1 MNACVEPQLT
11 FFFCCFSL
19 SFQVY
24 GPTKIKA
31 LFPAG
36 ATLSSA
42 NFISALHS
50 KMADSI
56 SSPIQELAATHSAQ
70 PTPLFPENE
79 GVNFTDV
86 NQVPHNAHKT
96 PVGTSLWKDSESAFP
111 KVSSP
116 AGQSQ
121 FQSTTQD
128 GDDDDDSSV
137 QSHADSFYASL
148 AVAQQL
154 RLQRGATKVVNNSH
168 SSSGS
173 APSGSSARIF
183 PSKATPRNVSVD
195 FSPLSPRLRVSRKT
209 SVVSGVNAASFSL
222 SQPPCTLQD
231 LLVWRQEMLEA
242 QIHEQRKRQRQRRHH
257 RQDNNDDD
265 NNSLS
270 SSPGLSTSGYESS
283 QQSARGTAAVFTPQV
298 FPLRALSLGSHQAS
312 SHMSSVTS
320 LVTAKESTLTPDQLF
335 TKTETHSAGKAS
347 AHSLCPAPSSPI
359 RAANRPCVH
368 LLPLAEP
375 LNKAP
380 SAAGSP
386 GRSSHST
393 PLRLDSTPNSVAME
407 QVSAYVCLHDND
419 IRQCVPACFAFFI
432 LTVFVFV
439 FMFDASFFPGGM
451 WWGLFEGVLFCC

>member
-11 FFFCCFSL
+11 FFYCCCYFSL
-19 SFQVY
+19 SFQVCS
-24 GPTKIKA
+24 PTKIKA
-31 LFPAG
+31 FFSAG
-36 ATLSSA
+36 VTLSSA
-42 NFISALHS
+42 DFISALHS
-50 KMADSI
+50 EMADSI
-56 SSPIQELAATHSAQ
+56 SSPIQELAATHSAH

-79 GVNFTDV
+79 GVNSTDV

-111 KVSSP
+111 QVSSS

-128 GDDDDDSSV
+128 SDDDDDDSSV
-137 QSHADSFYASL
+137 QSHTDSFYASL

-168 SSSGS
+168 SSS
-173 APSGSSARIF
+173 SARTF
-183 PSKATPRNVSVD
+183 ASKATSRNVSVD

-209 SVVSGVNAASFSL
+209 PVVSGVNAASFSL

-257 RQDNNDDD
+257 WQDNNDDD

-270 SSPGLSTSGYESS
+270 SSPSLSTSGYESS

-298 FPLRALSLGSHQAS
+298 YPLRALSLGSHQAS
-312 SHMSSVTS
+312 PHMLSVTS
-320 LVTAKESTLTPDQLF
+320 PVTAKESTLTPDQLF

-347 AHSLCPAPSSPI
+347 AHSLHLAPSSPI

-375 LNKAP
+375 PNKAP

-419 IRQCVPACFAFFI
+419 IGQWVPACLAFFL

-439 FMFDASFFPGGM
+439 FIFDASFFPGGM